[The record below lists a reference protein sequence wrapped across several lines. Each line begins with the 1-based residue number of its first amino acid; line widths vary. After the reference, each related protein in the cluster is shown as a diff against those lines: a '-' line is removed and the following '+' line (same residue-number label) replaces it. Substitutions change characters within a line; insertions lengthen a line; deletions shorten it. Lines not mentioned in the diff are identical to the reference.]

1 MWLGGLTSPP
11 PPANRDRAWLDSSR
25 VVQLF
30 WLSVLVF
37 ITARI
42 QSAANPPSID
52 SQFVW
57 DNIRTAITVASG
69 TRASEV
75 RV

>member
-1 MWLGGLTSPP
+1 MYRGWTPHALFSCSGF
-11 PPANRDRAWLDSSR
+11 SSLSLSLL
-25 VVQLF
+25 VV
-30 WLSVLVF
+30 
-37 ITARI
+37 
-42 QSAANPPSID
+42 QSAANPPPID

-75 RV
+75 RA